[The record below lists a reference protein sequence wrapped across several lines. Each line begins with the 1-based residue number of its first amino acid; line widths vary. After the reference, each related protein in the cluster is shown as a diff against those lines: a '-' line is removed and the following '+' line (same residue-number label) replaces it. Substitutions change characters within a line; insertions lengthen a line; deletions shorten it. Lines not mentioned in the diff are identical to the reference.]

1 MQNTQNYTLHTHH
14 KPEQYRCPHKTDK
27 PLHCSLG
34 NRHRCRCYP
43 IRPGSRR
50 YGYMENQSHP
60 GTLEYYTT
68 HRNIKVRVIYFPN
81 LSMLHLYHKRHISGC
96 IQFCLKYISGI
107 WKTVQHVSNLVIYVW
122 LYMCMTLKKY
132 FLKFQCPPADPDH
145 TIDPYTNN
153 YVLRRITIVGDLPRQ
168 SGPQKLAQHLL
179 VCEQQYK

>member
-1 MQNTQNYTLHTHH
+1 MQNTQNCTLHTHH

-96 IQFCLKYISGI
+96 IQFCLMYISNSWHLEDGLACI
-107 WKTVQHVSNLVIYVW
+107 KSGHLCMVIYVHDFE
-122 LYMCMTLKKY
+122 KI
-132 FLKFQCPPADPDH
+132 FLEIPMPTC
-145 TIDPYTNN
+145 
-153 YVLRRITIVGDLPRQ
+153 
-168 SGPQKLAQHLL
+168 
-179 VCEQQYK
+179 